1 MFSAEAASGG
11 AVTVEDEEVK
21 KRDEDLVT
29 DLRPAKAAA
38 EERLIRE
45 MVWRRVRRMGDAE
58 AVDEAGEKLPA
69 VIEGD
74 ATGDDFVAASSIA
87 AGS

>member
-1 MFSAEAASGG
+1 MIE
-11 AVTVEDEEVK
+11 
-21 KRDEDLVT
+21 RDGDLVT

-45 MVWRRVRRMGDAE
+45 MVWRRVRRMGDTE
-58 AVDEAGEKLPA
+58 AVFEAGEKLPA

-74 ATGDDFVAASSIA
+74 ATGDGLAAASSIA